1 MFGYY
6 NIIQRLNSKRRI
18 DFYIIVFYQAIKS
31 VLEVVS
37 LGSLY
42 PLIYFMFNGN
52 ISIFN
57 RFHNFNLENKAD
69 ILVALLILIII
80 VFFIKTVLLIFFS
93 YKENVYLTS
102 ITRELQIKQLSTYLE
117 QDYTFFIN
125 NKNEELINN
134 IITEVSYFAKNQ
146 VQPLYILINE
156 SIKIILIFIIIL
168 MINPFYTLI
177 SVMIFLP
184 ILTIFIKKL
193 KKKIKEFGILRK
205 SSSEKMMSFAFKGL
219 NSIREILIFKN
230 QKIFLQKFKQFC
242 NQLQDSVLKNNL
254 YQILPKILFEFL
266 VVFYLMVIFFISLKF
281 KPNSMEQTFIY
292 LSFLSVSFVRLL
304 PSVNTFVKNVQELS
318 YYNNVTN
325 ILRATNK
332 MMNKNNKISSK
343 KITNTFNFENIE
355 IKNLSYDFSGKV
367 LFDNASFKIKKNLVY
382 GVTGDS
388 GSGKTTLFNILIG
401 FLQPLRGQIL
411 VDKKKLSS
419 IKEDWQNSLC
429 YIPQDL
435 YLFEDTIEKNIT
447 LSNDKINTNRLKR
460 SIKISKLNTLI
471 SKYSKKIK
479 HKIKNSGKDL
489 SGGQRQRIGI
499 ARSLYVNRNTVFL
512 DETTNALDS
521 KIENEILHGLKNEFK
536 NKTVFI
542 ISHSKDLY
550 KYVDRVINIKDNKI
564 KVYKPNAR

>member
-1 MFGYY
+1 MFKFY
-6 NIIQRLNSKRRI
+6 NIIQRLNSKQRI

-31 VLEVVS
+31 VLEIVS

-42 PLIYFMFNGN
+42 PLIYFMFNGD
-52 ISIFN
+52 ISILN
-57 RFHNFNLENKAD
+57 KFHNFNLENKAD
-69 ILVALLILIII
+69 ILVALLILIIV
-80 VFFIKTVLLIFFS
+80 VFFIKTVFLIFFS
-93 YKENVYLTS
+93 YKENLYLAS
-102 ITRELQIKQLSTYLE
+102 ITKELQLKQLSTYLE

-125 NKNEELINN
+125 KKNEELINN
-134 IITEVSYFAKNQ
+134 IITEVAYFSKNQ

-156 SIKIILIFIIIL
+156 SIKIILIFIAIL
-168 MINPFYTLI
+168 LINPFYTLI

-184 ILTIFIKKL
+184 ILTIFLQKVKKEIKK
-193 KKKIKEFGILRK
+193 FGILRK

-230 QKIFLQKFKQFC
+230 QKIFLQQFKQFC

-254 YQILPKILFEFL
+254 YQLVPKILFEFL
-266 VVFYLMVIFFISLKF
+266 VVFYLLVIFFISLKF
-281 KPNSMEQTFIY
+281 KPNSMEQTFVY

-304 PSVNTFVKNVQELS
+304 PSINTLVKSVQDLS
-318 YYNNVTN
+318 YYDNVTN

-332 MMNKNNKISSK
+332 IMKKNDKISIK
-343 KITNTFNFENIE
+343 KITNTFNFKNIE
-355 IKNLSYDFSGKV
+355 IKNLSYDFSGKII
-367 LFDNASFKIKKNLVY
+367 FDNASFKIKNNLVY

-401 FLQPLRGQIL
+401 FLQPLQGQIL
-411 VDKKKLSS
+411 IDKKKLSS
-419 IKEDWQNSLC
+419 IKQDWQNSLC

-447 LSNDKINTNRLKR
+447 LSNDKTNVNRLKR
-460 SIKISKLNTLI
+460 SIKISKLNSLI

-499 ARSLYVNRNTVFL
+499 ARSLYVNRNIVFL

-521 KIENEILHGLKNEFK
+521 KIEHEILHGLKNEFK

-542 ISHSKDLY
+542 ISHSKDLH
-550 KYVDRVINIKDNKI
+550 KYVDRIINIKDNKI
-564 KVYKPNAR
+564 KILKPNAR